1 MKVASRGTDRQMTA
15 AFHGKVLRGFA
26 LKLHVLL
33 AVPLL
38 LGLTGCV
45 SRRVKLPVF
54 PPPKVPVTLEPNKEP
69 DPEWM
74 VEELPPL
81 DVQILISEAAATPRP
96 RRRTVVRSPATAQG
110 GSAPSTQVASAEAAD
125 ESLAIGEL
133 TGGDVNPQTRQEAA
147 DLIASND
154 KRLKALSANILKSQR
169 TQVSKIRNFQKQAL
183 DALNSGDAE
192 GAKTLATKA
201 KLLLYELDHIA
212 S

>member
-1 MKVASRGTDRQMTA
+1 M
-15 AFHGKVLRGFA
+15 
-26 LKLHVLL
+26 
-33 AVPLL
+33 
-38 LGLTGCV
+38 GLTGCLHKKL
-45 SRRVKLPVF
+45 KLPVI
-54 PPPKVPVTLEPNKEP
+54 PQTTVMLEANKDP
-69 DPEWM
+69 DPPW
-74 VEELPPL
+74 VLEELPPL
-81 DVQILISEAAATPRP
+81 DVQILVAEAAAAPRP
-96 RRRTVVRSPATAQG
+96 RRRTVVRSPSTAQG
-110 GSAPSTQVASAEAAD
+110 GSAPSNQVASAEAPD
-125 ESLAIGEL
+125 DSLGIGEL

-154 KRLKALSANILKSQR
+154 KRLKALPASILKNQR